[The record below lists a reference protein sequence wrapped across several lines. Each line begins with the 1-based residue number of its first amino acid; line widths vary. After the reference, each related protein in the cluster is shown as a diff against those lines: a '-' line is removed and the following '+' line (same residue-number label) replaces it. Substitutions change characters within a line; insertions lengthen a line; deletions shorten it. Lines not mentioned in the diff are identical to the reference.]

1 MARRVAELPKG
12 TRLGGFRAGQITLAK
27 EVVNHLQASM
37 LCLADRNF
45 LGFEL
50 WQRARATGADLLW
63 RAKKHL
69 LLACGNRLPDEPYLS
84 RIYPSWRETI
94 AWRFTSQSPG

>member
-1 MARRVAELPKG
+1 MARTVAELPKG
-12 TRLGGFRAGQITLAK
+12 TRLGGFRAGEITLAK
-27 EVVNHLQASM
+27 EVIKHLQAGM

-45 LGFEL
+45 LGFGL
-50 WQRARATGADLLW
+50 CQRARATGADLLW

-69 LLACGNRLPDEPYLS
+69 LLPYDKRLPDDSYLS